1 MIQIIP
7 AILSND
13 IKEVGEKL
21 AQVDGVSGKIQID
34 VIDGVFANNKTV
46 DPSALEFIETDLKL
60 DFHLMTKEPIDW
72 VERAVRGM
80 ADRIIGQVEMM
91 TDQVGFVGKVSE
103 VGLSVGLAIDLPT
116 SISKLDPTILTNLD
130 VVLVMSV
137 PAGFGGQEFDR
148 RALAKIKEL
157 DEIRIRDD
165 TPFKICVDGGIN
177 TNNISDVVKA
187 GADELVIGEGLFAG
201 NIKENIDSLMKAAYK
216 K

>member
-137 PAGFGGQEFDR
+137 PAGFGGREFDR
-148 RALAKIKEL
+148 RALAKIREL

>member
-21 AQVDGVSGKIQID
+21 AQAEGVGGKIQID